1 MQLLVQLE
9 DDFLQTQIQLKTPK
23 QEGGEQEVGGEL
35 WELGWEAEEVVVVVE
50 ALMKGEVA
58 AVAVGQEVVGL
69 LLRPGLGLGAT
80 GVGEEVQVVLGQ
92 HLVPKRKKTA
102 YSEDI
107 EDNSFAI
114 QFFVYEK
121 LIPVSFFLIDK
132 KTLQVSAGETILT
145 NALEV
150 LQSTL

>member
-9 DDFLQTQIQLKTPK
+9 GDFLQTQIQLKTPK
-23 QEGGEQEVGGEL
+23 QEGGEQEVGGEQ
-35 WELGWEAEEVVVVVE
+35 WELGWEAEEVVAVVE
-50 ALMKGEVA
+50 ALMEGEVV
-58 AVAVGQEVVGL
+58 AVAVGREVAGL
-69 LLRPGLGLGAT
+69 LLRPGLGPGAA

-114 QFFVYEK
+114 QVLCIREVNTSIFF
-121 LIPVSFFLIDK
+121 FFFF
-132 KTLQVSAGETILT
+132 
-145 NALEV
+145 
-150 LQSTL
+150 